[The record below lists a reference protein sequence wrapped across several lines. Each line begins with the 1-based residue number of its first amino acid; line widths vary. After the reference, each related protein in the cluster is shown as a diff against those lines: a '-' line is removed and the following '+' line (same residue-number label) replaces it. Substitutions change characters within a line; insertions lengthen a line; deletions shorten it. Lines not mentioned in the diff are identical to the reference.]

1 MSAVTTGATRVRR
14 ALLVVPALLV
24 ALVAAACAPV
34 EPIALDTDTVIVDVR
49 TPAEFAEGHLE
60 GAVNIDV
67 SAPDFQAQIAQ
78 LDTDAD
84 YVVYCRSGNRSAQA
98 ISIMRD
104 AGFTSLQNAGGL
116 SDAAAAIS
124 LPIVR

>member
-1 MSAVTTGATRVRR
+1 MSGVTTRFARVRR
-14 ALLVVPALLV
+14 AFLVVPALLV

-34 EPIALDTDTVIVDVR
+34 EPIALSADTVIVDVR

-67 SAPDFQAQIAQ
+67 SAPDFRAQ
-78 LDTDAD
+78 LAELDPSAE

-116 SDAAAAIS
+116 QAAAAAIN